1 MSMRFGQFC
10 YNSAKSA
17 ASTSRKCWRLSNAL
31 KGDLGLGSLNKNLK
45 PIRQAF
51 QYELMLLPLVCMNRS

>member
-17 ASTSRKCWRLSNAL
+17 ASHLTKMLATEYAL

-51 QYELMLLPLVCMNRS
+51 QYELMLCPWCV